1 MKEPQLGEV
10 ITDAEGRHY
19 RFFKT
24 VKDFAEAK
32 KICESLIEKAEA
44 QPGTNTLEDGQVE
57 LFLKV
62 EPLEEVHFTAE
73 EVACGQCPKKASADC
88 NLNCETAVILNNASF
103 HAQRGSAGALAMF
116 EYYITKLKEK
126 KVVKI

>member
-24 VKDFAEAK
+24 VKDYAEAK
-32 KICESLIEKAEA
+32 KICSALVEKAEV
-44 QPGTNTLEDGQVE
+44 QPGTNTLEDGRVE

-62 EPLEEVHFTAE
+62 EPLEEVKFTAE
-73 EVACGQCPKKASADC
+73 EVSCGQCPKKESGDC
-88 NLNCETAVILNNASF
+88 NLNCETAVILSNASF
-103 HAQRGSAGALAMF
+103 HAERGSAGALALF
-116 EYYITKLKEK
+116 EYYISKLKEMK
-126 KVVKI
+126 KSA

>member
-1 MKEPQLGEV
+1 MKEPQLVEV
-10 ITDAEGRHY
+10 ITDAEGKHY

-44 QPGTNTLEDGQVE
+44 QPGTNTLEDGRVE

-62 EPLEEVHFTAE
+62 EPLEEIKFTAE
-73 EVACGQCPKKASADC
+73 EVACRQCPKKESADC
-88 NLNCETAVILNNASF
+88 NLNCETAVILSNASF
-103 HAQRGSAGALAMF
+103 HAERGSTGALAMF
-116 EYYITKLKEK
+116 EYYISKLKELK
-126 KVVKI
+126 KVG

>member
-24 VKDFAEAK
+24 VKDFTEAK
-32 KICESLIEKAEA
+32 KICTALVEKAEA
-44 QPGTNTLEDGQVE
+44 QPGTNTLEDGRVE

-62 EPLEEVHFTAE
+62 EPVEEIKFTAE
-73 EVACGQCPKKASADC
+73 ESTCGKCPKKDSAEC

-116 EYYITKLKEK
+116 EYYISKLKEMK
-126 KVVKI
+126 KVG